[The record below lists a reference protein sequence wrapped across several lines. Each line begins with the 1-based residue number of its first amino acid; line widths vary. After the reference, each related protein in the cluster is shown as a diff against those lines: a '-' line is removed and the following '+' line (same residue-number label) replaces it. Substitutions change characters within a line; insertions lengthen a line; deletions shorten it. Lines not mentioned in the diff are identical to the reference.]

1 MLQGKPNMHEILGGV
16 WRDNW
21 DSKLYY
27 KVLTKV
33 WRLKIERGCLN
44 TGSKAFVSN
53 GQKSL

>member
-33 WRLKIERGCLN
+33 WRLKIERGYLN
-44 TGSKAFVSN
+44 RGSKAFVSN